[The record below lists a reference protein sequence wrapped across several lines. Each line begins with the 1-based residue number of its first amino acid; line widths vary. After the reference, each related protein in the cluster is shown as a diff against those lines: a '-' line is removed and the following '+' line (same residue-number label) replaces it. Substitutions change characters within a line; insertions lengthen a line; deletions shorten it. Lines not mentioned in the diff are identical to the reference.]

1 MTILGGLVLLTAIQH
16 VLFMVIEVFFWDKPL
31 GRKIFRLTPEFAR
44 ESKKLAINQGVY
56 NGFLAAALFVGFCH
70 SVPEIGREF
79 QLYGLLC
86 VVAAAIA
93 GALTVSWRIL
103 LVQGTP
109 AALGLIA
116 FFAGF

>member
-1 MTILGGLVLLTAIQH
+1 MSVLTALVLLTAIQH
-16 VLFMVIEVFFWDKPL
+16 LAFLVLEVFFWDHRV
-31 GRKIFRLTPEFAR
+31 GRKVFRMTPEFSR
-44 ESKKLAINQGVY
+44 ESKKLAVNQGIY
-56 NGFLAAALFVGFCH
+56 NGFLAAALLVGFFH
-70 SVPEIGREF
+70 GVPEIAREF

-109 AALGLIA
+109 AALGLVA
-116 FFAGF
+116 FFAGL